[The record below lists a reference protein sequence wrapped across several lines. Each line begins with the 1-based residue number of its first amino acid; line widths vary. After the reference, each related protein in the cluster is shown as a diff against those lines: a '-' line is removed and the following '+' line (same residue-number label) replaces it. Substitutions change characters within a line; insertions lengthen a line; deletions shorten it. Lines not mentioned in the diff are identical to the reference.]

1 MRQSEGAPAIQDPE
15 ATHDFVMDTLDA
27 VLDRVDKAA
36 DNGYIEIKNLGKAAE
51 LRPEQVLQ
59 VFLVSHCTKDQLRIR
74 HVASTI
80 QSILA
85 GNGLFDTILTF
96 CQEKQLL

>member
-1 MRQSEGAPAIQDPE
+1 MRQSEGVPATQDPE

-36 DNGYIEIKNLGKAAE
+36 DNGYIEIKNFGKAAE
-51 LRPEQVLQ
+51 LRPDQVLQ
-59 VFLVSHCTKDQLRIR
+59 VLLVSHCTKDQLRIR
-74 HVASTI
+74 RVVLTI

-85 GNGLFDTILTF
+85 ENGLFDTILTF
-96 CQEKQLL
+96 CQEKHLL